1 MNTVLNFI
9 MYFFIYAFM
18 GWVLEV
24 LCKFAETKKFVNR
37 GFLIGPICP
46 IYGYCMVL
54 MVLLIGTGD
63 KDILSIFLKSI
74 LVCAS
79 IEYVTSYL
87 MEKIFKAR
95 WWDYSRRRFNIN
107 GRICLETMIPLG
119 LMSTLALYFLQ
130 PRFHNF
136 VGLFSYNI
144 KFIVVI
150 ILTLIYLFDN
160 CVSFK
165 VMKKI
170 KIQIKKQKEDNTV
183 AIKSQVTDW
192 INEHSFLYRHI
203 IKAFPNFKIIDR
215 VKKFLTK
222 KEVNK
227 E

>member
-9 MYFFIYAFM
+9 MYFFIYSFM

-24 LCKFAETKKFVNR
+24 LCKLYETKKFVNR
-37 GFLIGPICP
+37 GFLMGPICP
-46 IYGYCMVL
+46 IYGSCMVL
-54 MVLLIGTGD
+54 MTLLIGTGD

-74 LVCAS
+74 LVCS
-79 IEYVTSYL
+79 TSEYITSYV
-87 MEKIFKAR
+87 MEKVFKAR

-130 PRFHNF
+130 PKLHDFVAIFNF
-136 VGLFSYNI
+136 NLKLYLV
-144 KFIVVI
+144 IVLVI
-150 ILTLIYLFDN
+150 IFLFDYAGS
-160 CVSFK
+160 CK
-165 VMKKI
+165 VTRKI

-183 AIKSQVTDW
+183 AIKSQVTEW
-192 INEHSFLYRHI
+192 INQHSFLYKHVIR
-203 IKAFPNFKIIDR
+203 AFPNFKVIDR